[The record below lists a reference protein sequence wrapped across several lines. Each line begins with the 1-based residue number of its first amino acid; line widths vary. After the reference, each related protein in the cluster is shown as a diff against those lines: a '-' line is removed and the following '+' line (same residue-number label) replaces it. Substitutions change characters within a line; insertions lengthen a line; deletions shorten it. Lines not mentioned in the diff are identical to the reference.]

1 MQLKLIKVLSMDLAQ
16 YIKSKQM
23 AASPFWLIALVL
35 QTPTYKLAKS
45 LVPILNILIKKEYTV
60 RKSHQF
66 AEGDL

>member
-1 MQLKLIKVLSMDLAQ
+1 
-16 YIKSKQM
+16 M
-23 AASPFWLIALVL
+23 AASPFCLIALVL

-66 AEGDL
+66 AEGDLWTRPCII